1 LERSGNPV
9 CSEAAAGIT
18 ETLANK
24 EMQMRVK
31 IDYDLCMGDR
41 NCNKVCPEVFE
52 YDEDQMIS
60 RVLVDEVPDHLE
72 GLVRRAADEC
82 APKAIIVEE

>member
-1 LERSGNPV
+1 MLRFEIDIFFKLYLP
-9 CSEAAAGIT
+9 
-18 ETLANK
+18 K
-24 EMQMRVK
+24 K

-60 RVLVDEVPDHLE
+60 RVLVDEVPKHLE
-72 GLVRRAADEC
+72 DLVRKAAQEC
-82 APKAIIVEE
+82 VPEAIIVEE

>member
-1 LERSGNPV
+1 MKSNPDK
-9 CSEAAAGIT
+9 EAFM
-18 ETLANK
+18 K
-24 EMQMRVK
+24 VS

-60 RVLVDEVPDHLE
+60 RVLVDEVPEQLE
-72 GLVRRAADEC
+72 DLVRKAAEEC
-82 APKAIIVEE
+82 APRAIIVEE

>member
-1 LERSGNPV
+1 M
-9 CSEAAAGIT
+9 
-18 ETLANK
+18 K
-24 EMQMRVK
+24 VK

-60 RVLVDEVPDHLE
+60 RVLVDEVPANLE
-72 GLVRRAADEC
+72 DLVRQAADEC
-82 APKAIIVEE
+82 APKAIVVEE